1 MAPRRSH
8 ELAVV
13 ALAALSVAA
22 ALSLGRVFD
31 AGSFVLPVVG
41 AALLPHA
48 LSAVTR
54 RRGWGMPSTV
64 ALSVAALA
72 VYVVWAVDPGATWYG
87 VPSGSTLDALGRHLR
102 DGYDELRTAVVPVP
116 VTDGALLLAIAATW
130 VMAQTADVLAF
141 RRDACIAAVAPA
153 LALFIW
159 AATLGTSELRV
170 RTTVGFAAAA
180 VVFLLCQHQA
190 LLERHRAW
198 FAGRRLGTGTGLL
211 TAGALAGVVAVVGG
225 AVLGPAL
232 PGAESDALVD
242 VKGFGQGGEG
252 DGPARSY
259 QTEPPLARIGDNFAT
274 SEEREVFTV
283 RSGVAE
289 YWRIAALDTYSSD
302 DGGQW
307 TLTAEGPDEVAEGLA
322 ETEQRSDVVLQEFRI
337 GALDGRWMPA
347 AYRAVSVEGGDAL
360 VVKASTTLVTGGETV
375 SGLAYTV
382 RSQIPS
388 RSDVPLARRT
398 APDDAAPPPDLRAYT
413 ELPTDFPRDVRE
425 RAEEVVANAV
435 NPYERASA
443 LEEFFRSP
451 EQGFVY
457 DLEVDLGPTAQNQS
471 AIRDFLSEGRR
482 RGFCVQFAG
491 SYAAMARAV
500 GLPARVAVGYTP
512 GDFDAGTRTYQVTSY
527 DAHAWPEVWLGAD
540 AGWVRFEP
548 TPPSTDG
555 RGGSVATE
563 GTAPDDRGETP
574 TSTPTTQ
581 AVPPSNA
588 PATAPS
594 GASGDDPT
602 VDVNIDAPG
611 NGGGDGFLVIRPAI
625 VVAAAAIVILAV
637 AGAAAAVV
645 VAKARRRSRRRA
657 RPDATDAIAGA
668 WEETLERLREAGV
681 ATVPALT
688 PLELADGA
696 RLRVPKAAAAPLRSL
711 AETYTAAR
719 YGADTP
725 TSTEAARAWA
735 QVGEIDRALADDVS
749 VWVHWRR
756 RLDPAP
762 LRSEF

>member
-31 AGSFVLPVVG
+31 AGGFVLPVVG

-48 LSAVTR
+48 SSAVTR
-54 RRGWGMPSTV
+54 RRGWGLPPTIAFSLV
-64 ALSVAALA
+64 AMVL
-72 VYVVWAVDPGATWYG
+72 YVVWVVDPGATWYG
-87 VPSGSTLDALGRHLR
+87 IPTGSTLDALGRHLQ
-102 DGYDELRTAVVPVP
+102 DGYDELRTAVVPAP
-116 VTDGALLLAIAATW
+116 VTDGALLFAVVATW
-130 VMAQTADVLAF
+130 VMAQAADLLAF
-141 RRDACIAAVAPA
+141 RRDACVAALAPA

-159 AATLGTSELRV
+159 AATLGTTELRV
-170 RTTVGFAAAA
+170 GTTVGFAAAA

-198 FAGRRLGTGTGLL
+198 FAGRRLGSGTGLL

-242 VKGFGQGGEG
+242 VKGFGQGGDG
-252 DGPARSY
+252 SGPARSY
-259 QTEPPLARIGDNFAT
+259 QTEPPLARIGDNFGEPPQAD
-274 SEEREVFTV
+274 VFTV
-283 RSGVAE
+283 GSEVAE

-307 TLTAEGPDEVAEGLA
+307 TLTAEGSDEVAEGID
-322 ETEQRSDVVLQEFRI
+322 ETKQRSDIVQQEFRI
-337 GALDGRWMPA
+337 GALEGRWMPA
-347 AYRAVSVEGGDAL
+347 AYRAVSVDGGDAL
-360 VVKASTTLVTGGETV
+360 VVRASTTLVTGRATV
-375 SGLAYTV
+375 SGLQYTV

-388 RSDVPLARRT
+388 RADVPLAQRT
-398 APDDAAPPPDLRAYT
+398 APDDQAPPPDLREYT
-413 ELPTDFPRDVRE
+413 ELPSDFPPAVR
-425 RAEEVVANAV
+425 ALADQVVADAV
-435 NPYERASA
+435 NPYARALA
-443 LEEFFRSP
+443 LETFFLAP
-451 EQGFVY
+451 ESGFTY
-457 DLEVDLGPTAQNQS
+457 DLDVDLGPTAQSQS
-471 AIRDFLSEGRR
+471 AISDFLLSEGGR

-512 GDFDAGTRTYQVTSY
+512 GTRDPSTGLYRVSTW

-548 TPPSTDG
+548 TPPSPDG
-555 RGGSVATE
+555 RGGSDATA
-563 GTAPDDRGETP
+563 GTTLPGERDATP

-581 AVPPSNA
+581 AAPPPSNA
-588 PATAPS
+588 APPPG
-594 GASGDDPT
+594 GASGDEPT

-611 NGGGDGFLVIRPAI
+611 SDGDRGFLVISPTILVVALAI
-625 VVAAAAIVILAV
+625 VLLAV
-637 AGAAAAVV
+637 VGVAAAVV
-645 VAKARRRSRRRA
+645 VAKARRRARRRA
-657 RPDATDAIAGA
+657 RPDVTDAIAGA
-668 WEETLERLREAGV
+668 WEETIERLREAGV
-681 ATVPALT
+681 AIAPALT
-688 PLELADGA
+688 PLELAAGA
-696 RLRVPKAAAAPLRSL
+696 RPRVPEAATAPLRSL

-719 YGADTP
+719 YGSATP
-725 TSTEAARAWA
+725 APAQAARAWA

-762 LRSEF
+762 LRQ